1 MFGRGSLWHHHLTPR
16 LLPQELLAFLL
27 SPEARDLRPVLVAE
41 LTHGLDLFLRDRL
54 RRTAASAATLLPRLP
69 GPLGMLVPGA
79 SALPAAFAGFSPPVP
94 VPGRGLLPASQL
106 VEELAP
112 PLSQPDA
119 IYLQTLVELAA
130 SLLGV
135 EPAELE
141 TPDAR
146 LLSRLLLSP
155 SEQVRELQGALTA
168 LAGGNGGA
176 DPAVVR
182 EMAASIVDS
191 LMGTAAERLGVDDVN
206 TLFPMRRGV
215 LAVLQQQAA
224 SGAAGA
230 AGAVVAAA
238 ASTAVQQQSEQA
250 EVLMTIDSP

>member
-1 MFGRGSLWHHHLTPR
+1 MS
-16 LLPQELLAFLL
+16 QELLAFLL
-27 SPEARDLRPVLVAE
+27 SPEAKDLRPVLVAE
-41 LTHGLDLFLRDRL
+41 LSHGLDLFLRDRL

-94 VPGRGLLPASQL
+94 VPGRGLMSASQL

-141 TPDAR
+141 APDAR

-155 SEQVRELQGALTA
+155 NEQVRELQGALTA
-168 LAGGNGGA
+168 LAGGSGGA
-176 DPAVVR
+176 DPAAVR

-191 LMGTAAERLGVDDVN
+191 LMRTAAERLGVDNVD

-215 LAVLQQQAA
+215 LGLLQQAA
-224 SGAAGA
+224 AAAPAPAAGA
-230 AGAVVAAA
+230 GSVAAA
-238 ASTAVQQQSEQA
+238 AAARQQGEQSEM
-250 EVLMTIDSP
+250 LMAIDSP